1 MARVSCRCGE
11 KIKVQPDSPD
21 RIDCPKCGARI
32 RLRRPAPKVPSSDG
46 DGYLRFLCPC
56 GRRLKVPAADRP
68 VAGRCPDCGRVVPVP
83 VPVKVLPATGSTPA
97 KAPAMANSEA
107 RTEELDANDLAQLDQ
122 WAGQYHSQT
131 SNPDGPGS
139 TTTHLLVATP
149 GVDSTVQGAFRA
161 PAMPMTSVVKFEAG
175 LRVCPRCKKPI
186 HLGATRCRECG
197 NPVPRA

>member
-32 RLRRPAPKVPSSDG
+32 RLRRPAPKVAGG

-83 VPVKVLPATGSTPA
+83 ANVRPPTNSPPVKTS
-97 KAPAMANSEA
+97 AMSDSEA

-122 WAGQYHSQT
+122 WAGRYRSQT
-131 SNPDGPGS
+131 TYPDGPGS
-139 TTTHLLVATP
+139 TITHLQPATP
-149 GVDSTVQGAFRA
+149 DLASITQGALGS
-161 PAMPMTSVVKFEAG
+161 PAMPVTSVVKFEAG
-175 LRVCPRCKKPI
+175 LRVCPRCQKPI

-197 NPVPRA
+197 NPVPRP

>member
-21 RIDCPKCGARI
+21 RIDCPTCGARI
-32 RLRRPAPKVPSSDG
+32 RLRRPSLKVSGAEG

-83 VPVKVLPATGSTPA
+83 ASVRSPTGINPGR
-97 KAPAMANSEA
+97 APAPADSEA
-107 RTEELDANDLAQLDQ
+107 RTAELDTNDLAQLDQ
-122 WAGQYHSQT
+122 WASRYCSQ
-131 SNPDGPGS
+131 SSHPDVPGS
-139 TTTHLLVATP
+139 TTTSLVPVATGTNP
-149 GVDSTVQGAFRA
+149 TDQAKFNSS
-161 PAMPMTSVVKFEAG
+161 AMPVNSVVKFEAG
-175 LRVCPRCKKPI
+175 LRVCPRCQKPI

-197 NPVPRA
+197 NPVPRP